1 MPVSVGKA
9 DCLQSNDDRNINR
22 SDTGKIRKGRNNM
35 DNVDEII
42 DKIAKDIEEDHD
54 NKVAIAFTKSIGK
67 LLNLN
72 GVTAHYTEYNSDVM
86 AEDEIS
92 KRYGIVFDSIDF
104 TEHDKGFKDEIKRL
118 QESIKERDSYIN
130 QLKHDSEKLENVRM
144 RCTGQAIKMLDRGI
158 YEDIFALTTGELK
171 ARTST
176 IELPFDAIEV
186 ANFLINEEYE
196 CDMLFTGRK
205 TKRRKYEIEDLEQIA
220 EHLLVY
226 CKHNNIEE
234 E

>member
-1 MPVSVGKA
+1 MY
-9 DCLQSNDDRNINR
+9 
-22 SDTGKIRKGRNNM
+22 
-35 DNVDEII
+35 NVDEII
-42 DKIAKDIEEDHD
+42 DKFAKCHD
-54 NKVAIAFTKSIGK
+54 NKVAIAFTKSIGE
-67 LLNLN
+67 LLKLN

-92 KRYGIVFDSIDF
+92 KQYGIVFDSLDF
-104 TEHDKGFKDEIKRL
+104 TEHDKGFRDEINRL
-118 QESIKERDSYIN
+118 KESIKERDSYIN
-130 QLKHDSEKLENVRM
+130 KLKQDSEKLENVRM

-176 IELPFDAIEV
+176 VELPIDAIEV
-186 ANFLINEEYE
+186 ANFLINEKHEYRNIE
-196 CDMLFTGRK
+196 C
-205 TKRRKYEIEDLEQIA
+205 RKYDIEDLEQIA